1 MRPGWRTLRA
11 RIARTLT
18 VCAQAARSFVSLT
31 PRNSPIKVYVDAQVH
46 PPETQFGPCDACL
59 SNYEPVNSGFPAI
72 RKYWRRSWRLN
83 LGAVVVFAASLS
95 AGAIYIGPQA
105 QRPGLQKPQDATSRI
120 FVQPDQQ
127 LFATM
132 CALDAAGFAADESTL
147 AEMPSR
153 LALRESMLKTQG
165 PATEALRAFYHDHQ
179 LADPGE
185 TLSRYITFSLVVGP
199 PPRFDFQV
207 GHDLLPPD
215 VIAIDGFREILPAFY
230 EEARLDLQW
239 AKVQSEYER
248 AAAAYQSPVRK
259 IVYVTNG
266 YLRELLKPVYDRTFT
281 VYVEPL
287 VGSRAN
293 FRNNG
298 DHYAI
303 VVGTPAQ
310 LPLETIQHAY
320 LHFMLDP
327 LPLRYRKKL
336 EAKRALLLIA
346 AQAPRLPEEYRDD
359 FLALVDECFV
369 KSVELRLRRLPAAQL
384 ESALTDADQ
393 SGFILVRPF
402 VAQLQKFEKAE
413 PAMSYYFPDLIATID
428 VPAEQKRLQ
437 DVRFL
442 PVIPAL
448 TPQPQSETAA
458 STSELDRLLTQ
469 GDREIALQDPKA
481 AAATFEDI
489 LVKYPGLP
497 RAEYGLAIASV
508 MAGNAD
514 RAEELFAKLVSAPA
528 PQASASGSSAR
539 EQAPEQAAD
548 PAILSWSHVYLGR
561 IHDIEGEREAAV
573 HEYIGALAVEGA
585 PEAARVAAQRGV
597 EQPYKPH
604 ALGPANGNE
613 R

>member
-1 MRPGWRTLRA
+1 MD
-11 RIARTLT
+11 
-18 VCAQAARSFVSLT
+18 VQVY
-31 PRNSPIKVYVDAQVH
+31 PRKHSSCRV
-46 PPETQFGPCDACL
+46 PPALANG
-59 SNYEPVNSGFPAI
+59 NPVNSGVPAI
-72 RKYWRRSWRLN
+72 RKYWRSCWRLN
-83 LGAVVVFAASLS
+83 LSAVAVLAVLLS
-95 AGAIYIGPQA
+95 AGAIHARPQA
-105 QRPGLQKPQDATSRI
+105 RQSSPQKPPDATSGI

-153 LALRESMLKTQG
+153 LALRESMLKMQG

-207 GHDLLPPD
+207 DHDLLPPD

-239 AKVQSEYER
+239 AKVQPEYER
-248 AAAAYQSPVRK
+248 AAAAYQTPVRK
-259 IVYVTNG
+259 IVYVTNA

-287 VGSRAN
+287 VGSRTN

-310 LPLETIQHAY
+310 IPIEPIQHAY

-327 LPLRYRKKL
+327 LPLRYRKQL

-369 KSVELRLRRLPAAQL
+369 KSVELRLRRIPPAQL

-393 SGFILVRPF
+393 SGFTLVRPF

-413 PAMSYYFPDLIATID
+413 PAMSYYFPDLIAAID
-428 VPAEQKRLQ
+428 VPTEQKRLQ
-437 DVRFL
+437 NVKFL
-442 PVIPAL
+442 PVAPAPM
-448 TPQPQSETAA
+448 PQPQNESAA
-458 STSELDRLLTQ
+458 SGSELDRLLAQ

-481 AAATFEDI
+481 AAATFEAI
-489 LVKYPGLP
+489 LAKYPGLA

-514 RAEELFAKLVSAPA
+514 RAEELFAKLVSVPVAQP
-528 PQASASGSSAR
+528 SSSST
-539 EQAPEQAAD
+539 PGQAAD
-548 PAILSWSHVYLGR
+548 PSILSWSHVYLGR

-573 HEYIGALAVEGA
+573 HDYIGALAVEGA

-597 EQPYKPH
+597 QEPYKPH
-604 ALGPANGNE
+604 ARGPANGNE
-613 R
+613 RQNDEKQKQ